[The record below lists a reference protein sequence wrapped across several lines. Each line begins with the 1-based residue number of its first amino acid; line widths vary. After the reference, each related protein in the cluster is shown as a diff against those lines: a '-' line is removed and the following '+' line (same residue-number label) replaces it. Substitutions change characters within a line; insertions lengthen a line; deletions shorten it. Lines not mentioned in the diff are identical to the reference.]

1 MTYRTS
7 LITGALLFSLVI
19 GCSKHSQTAAAP
31 KVTDLGTIEVADG
44 KSSSHVL
51 ADGRT
56 CVLTPTVLPGGHQ
69 IQLETSIKDTN
80 AVGTRHIQSLT
91 SYFTPDQATTFVFDS
106 NNVISLTLHLPWG
119 L

>member
-7 LITGALLFSLVI
+7 LIAGALLISLAF
-19 GCSKHSQTAAAP
+19 GCSKHSQSAAAP
-31 KVTDLGTIEVADG
+31 NVTELGTIQVTDG

-69 IQLETSIKDTN
+69 IQLETSIKDTD
-80 AVGTRHIQSLT
+80 AAGTRHVYSLT
-91 SYFTPDQATTFVFDS
+91 TYFTPDQATTFAFDS
-106 NNVISLTLHLPWG
+106 NNVISLTLHIP
-119 L
+119 

>member
-1 MTYRTS
+1 MKYRTS
-7 LITGALLFSLVI
+7 LIAFALFALAFA
-19 GCSKHSQTAAAP
+19 GCSKHSQTGVAP

-69 IQLETSIKDTN
+69 IQLEMSISNTN
-80 AVGTRHIQSLT
+80 AAGTRSVYSLT
-91 SYFTPDQATTFVFDS
+91 SYFNPEQTTSFIFDS
-106 NNVISLTLHLPWG
+106 NNIISLTLHRP
-119 L
+119 

>member
-7 LITGALLFSLVI
+7 LIAGALLASLVI

-31 KVTDLGTIEVADG
+31 KFTDFGTIEVADG

-56 CVLTPTVLPGGHQ
+56 CVLTPTILPGGHQ
-69 IQLETSIKDTN
+69 IQLDTSIRNTN
-80 AVGTRHIQSLT
+80 AAGMRYVQSLT
-91 SYFTPDQATTFVFDS
+91 SFFTPDQTIIFELDS
-106 NNVISLTLHLPWG
+106 NNVISLTLHIP
-119 L
+119 